1 LAYSGKWRT
10 NQQYKPGKHVK
21 QADSREIK
29 FIPMKK
35 SIFAVFFTL
44 ICLGLGILLSGSDPV
59 TYGEYTPVYMDRSE
73 MENAVKIEAAQPLK
87 TTGKIYLYGQYILVN
102 EKYKGI
108 HVIDNSNPA
117 APVNKFFLH
126 IDGCIDMAMKNNIL
140 YADNA
145 IDLIA
150 LKTTDNFASIQV
162 TQRIKGIFPETESPD
177 GYWSKYSI
185 NQFRPVNGI
194 LVAWEKTN

>member
-1 LAYSGKWRT
+1 
-10 NQQYKPGKHVK
+10 
-21 QADSREIK
+21 
-29 FIPMKK
+29 MKK
-35 SIFAVFFTL
+35 YLFSFLFSLTCIGT
-44 ICLGLGILLSGSDPV
+44 GILLSSSDPV
-59 TYGEYTPVYMDRSE
+59 VYGEYTPVYMDRTE
-73 MENAVKIEAAQPLK
+73 MESAIKIEAAQPLHA
-87 TTGKIYLYGQYILVN
+87 TGKIYLYGQYILVN

-117 APVNKFFLH
+117 SPQNIAFLH

-150 LKTTDNFASIQV
+150 LKTTDNFKSVQV

-177 GYWSKYSI
+177 GYWSIYNI
-185 NQFRPVNGI
+185 DHFRPQNGI
-194 LVAWEKTN
+194 LVAWKKKS